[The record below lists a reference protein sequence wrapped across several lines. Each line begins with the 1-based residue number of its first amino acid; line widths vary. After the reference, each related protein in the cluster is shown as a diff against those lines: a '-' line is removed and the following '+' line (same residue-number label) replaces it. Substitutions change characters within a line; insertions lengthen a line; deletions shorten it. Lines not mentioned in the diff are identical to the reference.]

1 VTRQAAIAGV
11 AESDLGV
18 TGKSVYELQAQAISA
33 ALGDA
38 GLDWKDVDGRATTG
52 SSAMAAVQVAEYLGL
67 QPRWLDSTNTGGSSF
82 EVFTGHAL
90 AAIQA
95 GLCDV
100 AVISYASN
108 QRSARSRQPAG
119 REQATP
125 SAEYEG
131 PYGLFNPISSYAL
144 AAQRYMHEFGATPEQ
159 LAEVAVS
166 TREWALKNPK
176 AFTYGKGSLTIADVL
191 ASPMVSTPLHVLDC
205 CLITDGG
212 GALVIVAEERAR
224 DLRSTPVRII
234 GQGEHS
240 THQGIASMPDLTATG
255 GSVSARMAYDRAGLE
270 LADIDVVQIYDSFT
284 ITVLL
289 TLEALGACARG
300 DAAGFVEGG
309 RLGPG
314 GDFPINTSGG
324 GLSYCHP
331 GMYGIFLLIEAVRQ
345 LRGECRDRQLA
356 RHETALCH
364 GTGGV
369 LSSHS
374 TVILCR

>member
-1 VTRQAAIAGV
+1 VTRNVAIAGV

-18 TGKSVYELQAQAISA
+18 TGKSVYELQAQAITA
-33 ALGDA
+33 ALADA
-38 GLDWKDVDGRATTG
+38 GLEWKDVDGLATTG
-52 SSAMAAVQVAEYLGL
+52 SSTMSAVQVAEYMGL
-67 QPRWLDSTNTGGSSF
+67 MPRWLDSTSTGGSSF

-95 GLCDV
+95 GLCNV

-108 QRSARSRQPAG
+108 QRSMRSRRPGG
-119 REQATP
+119 REEHTP
-125 SAEYEG
+125 TAQYEG
-131 PYGLFNPISSYAL
+131 PFGLFNPISSYAL
-144 AAQRYMHEFGATPEQ
+144 AAHRYMHEFGATSEQ

-176 AFTYGKGSLTIADVL
+176 AFMHDKGPLSIGEVL
-191 ASPMVSTPLHVLDC
+191 ASPLVSSPLHVLDC

-212 GALVIVAEERAR
+212 GALVVVSEERAR
-224 DLRSTPVRII
+224 DLRTTPVRII
-234 GQGEHS
+234 GQGEYS

-255 GSVSARMAYDRAGLE
+255 GVVSAGTAYRMAGLE
-270 LADIDVVQIYDSFT
+270 LKDIDVVQIYDSFT

-289 TLEALGACARG
+289 TLEALGACGRG
-300 DAAGFVEGG
+300 EAAAFVEGG

-314 GDFPINTSGG
+314 GEFPINTSGG

-331 GMYGIFLLIEAVRQ
+331 GMYGIFLIIEAVRQ
-345 LRGECRDRQLA
+345 LRGECGDRQLEK
-356 RHETALCH
+356 HETAICH

-369 LSSHS
+369 LSTHS